1 MPKNL
6 PATAAWRIS
15 IWTTLAFGL
24 GTGVAFYIVYFL
36 VAQGIRERGDT
47 WLSGEAEV
55 LAQVSADTPRDHL
68 YKRIVGEVAELASQE
83 VPDER
88 NARGERLNSVFF
100 LATDPNN
107 GEGALWV
114 GPSSKDAFVTAIQR
128 AELVPGVPRTIKVE
142 GLRQTFRV
150 VVKVQNGRTVYLGLS
165 DRGAKHL
172 LHTLARRLF
181 MVWGGMFL
189 LGFVISYWSA
199 RRTLL
204 RVERI
209 TETVARIGTEDLE
222 ERLPEPGNSDEISRL
237 SQTFNRML
245 DRLQSSVNQLRTVTG
260 AVAHDLK
267 SPVTFIR
274 GTLESAL
281 CQEGNE
287 KWRDSVGEAVED
299 LDRLLQLL
307 NTTLD
312 LAEAEA
318 GALHMDR
325 GPVDFSDVVRQLVD
339 IYHPAMTER
348 HQEVTSDLE
357 EHVVV
362 DADLP
367 LLNRVVSN
375 LLENELTH
383 LPVGCR
389 VSIRLHSRQGSA
401 ELVIEDNGPGFPPDI
416 GSRAFERFV
425 KGKHS
430 PGHGLGLAFVDAVV
444 RAHGG
449 VARIC
454 DRPGGGAVITLSL
467 PVSLLQAA

>member
-1 MPKNL
+1 MPKNFRT
-6 PATAAWRIS
+6 TAAWRIS
-15 IWTTLAFGL
+15 IWTTLAFAL
-24 GTGVAFYIVYFL
+24 GTAVAFSIVYVL
-36 VAQGIRERGDT
+36 VAQGLRERSDT

-55 LAQVSADTPRDHL
+55 LAQVSADTPKDHL
-68 YKRIVGEVAELASQE
+68 YQRIVREVAELATQE

-107 GEGALWV
+107 NEGPLWV
-114 GPSSKDAFVTAIQR
+114 GPSFEDAFVTAIQR
-128 AELVPGVPRTIKVE
+128 SNLVPGAPKSIPVE
-142 GLRQTFRV
+142 GVRQRFRV
-150 VVKVQNGRTVYLGLS
+150 VVKTQNGRAVYLGLS
-165 DRGAKHL
+165 DRGAKRM
-172 LHTLARRLF
+172 LHRLARRFLV
-181 MVWGGMFL
+181 VWGGMFL
-189 LGFVISYWSA
+189 LGFLISYWSA

-222 ERLPEPGNSDEISRL
+222 ERLPEPANSDEISRL
-237 SQTFNRML
+237 AKTFNRML

-267 SPVTFIR
+267 SPITLIR

-281 CQEGNE
+281 CDERNE
-287 KWRDSVGEAVED
+287 RCRESVGEAIEG

-325 GPVDFSDVVRQLVD
+325 GPVDFSDLVRQLVD
-339 IYHPAMTER
+339 IYQPALVER
-348 HQEVTSDLE
+348 HHEVITDLE

-362 DADLP
+362 DADMT
-367 LLNRVVSN
+367 LLNRAVSN

-383 LPVGCR
+383 LPSGCG
-389 VSIRLHSRQGSA
+389 VSIRLRSHTGST
-401 ELVIEDNGPGFPPDI
+401 ELVIEDNGPGFPPEI
-416 GSRAFERFV
+416 GSGGFKKFV

-430 PGHGLGLAFVDAVV
+430 PGHGLGLAFVDAVAQ
-444 RAHGG
+444 AHGG
-449 VARIC
+449 AVRIS
-454 DRPGGGAVITLSL
+454 DRVGSGAVITLSL
-467 PVSLLQAA
+467 PVDVLQAA

>member
-6 PATAAWRIS
+6 RATAAWRIS

-24 GTGVAFYIVYFL
+24 GTAVAFSIVYYL
-36 VAQGIRERGDT
+36 VAQGIRERSDT
-47 WLSGEAEV
+47 WLTGEAEV
-55 LAQVSADTPRDHL
+55 LAQVSADTPSDRL
-68 YKRIVGEVAELASQE
+68 YKRVVREVAELATQE

-100 LATDPNN
+100 LVTDPSNS
-107 GEGALWV
+107 ESPLWV
-114 GPSSKDAFVTAIQR
+114 GPNSNDVFLKAIQQ
-128 AELVPGVPRTIKVE
+128 AKLVPGAPKSNAVE
-142 GLRQTFRV
+142 GWSQTFRV
-150 VVKVQNGRTVYLGLS
+150 AVKAQKGKTVYLGLS

-172 LHTLARRLF
+172 LHILARRFL
-181 MVWGGMFL
+181 MIWGGMFL

-199 RRTLL
+199 RRTLR

-209 TETVARIGTEDLE
+209 TETVARINTEDFG

-237 SQTFNRML
+237 AKTFNGML

-260 AVAHDLK
+260 GIAHDLK
-267 SPVTFIR
+267 SPVTLIR

-281 CQEGNE
+281 CHEGNE
-287 KWRDSVGEAVED
+287 KWRDLVGEAVED

-318 GALHMDR
+318 GALHMER
-325 GPVDFSDVVRQLVD
+325 GPVDLSDVVRQLVD
-339 IYHPAMTER
+339 IYQPAMAER
-348 HQEVTSDLE
+348 HHEVTSDLE
-357 EHVVV
+357 AHVVV

-367 LLNRVVSN
+367 LMNRVVSN

-383 LPVGCR
+383 LPLGCH
-389 VSIRLHSRQGSA
+389 VTIRLHAHEGSA
-401 ELVIEDNGPGFPPDI
+401 ELVIEDDGPGFPLEI

-444 RAHGG
+444 QAHGG
-449 VARIC
+449 VAGIS
-454 DRPGGGAVITLSL
+454 DRAGGGAVITLSL
-467 PVSLLQAA
+467 PVSVLQVA